1 MSLTAII
8 PIALGLLG
16 IGGGARE
23 DGSNAR
29 NTKWILIFVGIAI
42 ALFLLFSVYL
52 NYQDITF
59 TDYFYQLFTGMSR
72 DEFIAQQDALGKR
85 GFFAQ
90 LLQPFGWVSLLAG
103 GLGIFARK

>member
-1 MSLTAII
+1 MALTTII

-16 IGGGARE
+16 IGAGARE

-29 NTKWILIFVGIAI
+29 NTKWILIFLGIAI
-42 ALFLLFSVYL
+42 VLFLLFSVYL

-59 TDYFYQLFTGMSR
+59 TDYFYTLFTGMTRS
-72 DEFIAQQDALGKR
+72 EFLEQQSALGKE
-85 GFFAQ
+85 GFFSK
-90 LLQPFGWVSLLAG
+90 LLQPFGWVSLVAG